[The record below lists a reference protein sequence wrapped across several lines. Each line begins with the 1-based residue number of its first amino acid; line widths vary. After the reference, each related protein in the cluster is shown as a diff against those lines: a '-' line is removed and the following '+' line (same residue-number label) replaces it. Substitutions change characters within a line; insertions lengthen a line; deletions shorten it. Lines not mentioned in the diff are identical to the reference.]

1 MSRRPLGL
9 GEHGEIEVTPQV
21 KDETGKWKRAPY
33 ARSAQRWRA
42 RCSYRGHDGLI
53 GELSRF
59 AKTKRLATEAL
70 DKALTERQNAGVEMT
85 SDTRLTEAGQQW
97 LTQIKRTDS
106 RLSAK
111 TIEAYEG
118 GFFRYV
124 DVDGSSIRG
133 LTLTQLND
141 PQRLKKFLQ
150 NVADKHGTASAKM
163 AKSIVSGILRLAVEN
178 GVLPR
183 NALREIRPVSA
194 QVVKPTTRERDTTR
208 ALTRE
213 ERDSLIAHAD
223 KLALSE
229 TISPSTRRKR
239 QTVADLLAFMAGT
252 GIRINEARSL
262 RWEDVDLET
271 GAVNV
276 NGTKSKASRR
286 SLTLPEWLLARFK
299 VRADVCGTE
308 GLVFPSPHHLNEPE
322 RRWDSSNSAKA
333 VARVIGSSGFAWATP
348 HTLRRTVATL
358 LDQAGVPIARI
369 ADQLGHA
376 DPAMTAR
383 VYLGRDPKGDKS
395 SVAQHL

>member
-21 KDETGKWKRAPY
+21 KDESGKWKRAPY

-70 DKALTERQNAGVEMT
+70 DKALAERHNAGVEMT
-85 SDTRLTEAGQQW
+85 SGTRLTEAGQQW

-124 DVDGSSIRG
+124 DVAESSIRG

-150 NVADKHGTASAKM
+150 SVADKHGTASAKM

-252 GIRINEARSL
+252 GVRINEARSL
-262 RWEDVDLET
+262 RWEDVDLES
-271 GAVNV
+271 GSVYV
-276 NGTKSKASRR
+276 NGTKSKASKR
-286 SLTLPEWLLARFK
+286 SLTLPDWLLARFK
-299 VRADVCGTE
+299 LRADMSGTD
-308 GLVFPSPHHLNEPE
+308 GLVFSSPHHLNEPE

-333 VARVIGSSGFAWATP
+333 VARVIGTSGFGWATP

-383 VYLGRDPKGDKS
+383 IYLGRDPKGDKS